1 MKNIKHFFEFLII
14 SILFLVFKIIG
25 YSNASNLGNLI
36 GKNIGPRF
44 RSKKVI
50 KENIKNFK
58 PSITNDEINKITRDM
73 WGNYGRIL
81 AEYVYI
87 PKFRKKKLENYL
99 RIEGLDNL
107 EQIKKNKKPTI
118 FVSGHF
124 NNFELMAMII
134 EREGI
139 NLSAVY
145 RPLNNKFLNILM
157 EFLRKN
163 YICKNQIKKGLKGLR
178 QALVCFKK
186 GESLAIMIDQRV
198 SEGIKIKFFGKDAFT
213 TTIPGQFVK
222 KFGCIIQPVY
232 IERID
237 GVHFKIVFDEH
248 LIFEQNQNIENISL
262 KLNQWLEKKIIEN
275 PNQWIWS
282 HNRWKL

>member
-58 PSITNDEINKITRDM
+58 PSITNDEINEIARDM

-163 YICKNQIKKGLKGLR
+163 YICKNQIKKGIKGLR